1 MDFPIKD
8 KYFFEIK
15 SVNWFVPCPVT
26 LRSLATKGYVACDE
40 NGKAIMKELE
50 TSADIR
56 DRRLWFG
63 LHDYGQ
69 GSELKEPVQTKQQD
83 QLDGVYTNQEKVV
96 QNGE

>member
-1 MDFPIKD
+1 MDFPTKD

-15 SVNWFVPCPVT
+15 SVNRFVPSPVT
-26 LRSLATKGYVACDE
+26 LRSLATKDRYVACDE
-40 NGKAIMKELE
+40 NGKAILEELE

-69 GSELKEPVQTKQQD
+69 GSELKEPA
-83 QLDGVYTNQEKVV
+83 
-96 QNGE
+96 